1 MLFQGDDET
10 PGVDFPGLLVP
21 ILLQISGVSCQHFFF
36 SFKPTFSRR
45 IRETRRRDEKL
56 VQVSGIWWDYFQ
68 EDGQRD
74 SGAILT
80 PLLQLSAPLI
90 GPLVGPLVGPL
101 SRQSSQVT
109 NSKIRKKKFII
120 LHQKRMNF
128 SLQVKDHR

>member
-56 VQVSGIWWDYFQ
+56 VQVSGI
-68 EDGQRD
+68 
-74 SGAILT
+74 
-80 PLLQLSAPLI
+80 
-90 GPLVGPLVGPL
+90 
-101 SRQSSQVT
+101 
-109 NSKIRKKKFII
+109 
-120 LHQKRMNF
+120 
-128 SLQVKDHR
+128 